1 MHGAWEDPPRGRRLL
16 SRLWALFIF
25 AVTLRLTYTAARFF
39 DWNSLFFAG
48 AASFSLVAL
57 LAVFYG
63 RGDWRTPT
71 GIIRALLL
79 TIAFGCLVASR
90 FGSRPSLLCE
100 GHGTNLHDPAVVQAI
115 QAVTQFHTNLRNSQY
130 EAACA
135 MAERRAFTPI
145 TGLPCSEF
153 LDYMHD
159 VLGDQISAEVEPKPL
174 LRGSFS
180 GVLVVVDY
188 QTRYPIEIAR
198 EHFEWQID
206 GTQAKLMSYR
216 VSADALSR

>member
-1 MHGAWEDPPRGRRLL
+1 M
-16 SRLWALFIF
+16 
-25 AVTLRLTYTAARFF
+25 TLRLTYTAVRLFG
-39 DWNSLFFAG
+39 WNSLFFAG

-63 RGDWRTPT
+63 PGNWRTPA

-79 TIAFGCLVASR
+79 TIAFGCLSADR
-90 FGSRPSLLCE
+90 FSSRPSLLLD
-100 GHGTNLHDPAVVQAI
+100 GHVTNLHDPAVVPAI
-115 QAVTQFHTNLRNSQY
+115 QAVAQFHTDLRNSQY
-130 EAACA
+130 DAACG
-135 MAERRAFTPI
+135 MAEQRAFTPV
-145 TGLPCSEF
+145 TGLPCSQF

-159 VLGDQISAEVEPKPL
+159 VLGDQISAEAEPKPL

-188 QTRYPIEIAR
+188 KTRYPIEIAR

-206 GTQAKLMSYR
+206 GAEAKLMSYR
-216 VSADALSR
+216 VSALGLTHLRPLILLMGN